1 MNELIILTPEELEK
15 IIDSAANMGM
25 FEGLYLEKLTNE
37 VIYKE
42 QKALS
47 EAKIKEVIIQSRQ
60 KFAKT

>member
-60 KFAKT
+60 RFAS

>member
-1 MNELIILTPEELEK
+1 MNQLIMLTPEELEK

-25 FEGLYLEKLTNE
+25 FEGLYLEKLTSE